1 MHWLFFLKPIYQTQ
15 EVIPSIETCPEGNWS
30 LRRTSLCKRPHISQC
45 GSSPTEASTTLG
57 ENVTVLQD
65 LPVCWEGRECED
77 RHPYWSKLDK
87 GDQFAANSAKQPFVS
102 QVPAGIHRCTGYQ
115 EEQVSQSQAGDE
127 QVRHVSHG
135 LHSTEDLDQGDVANE
150 AYQNDD
156 SINCRDDIEDP
167 GVEPVVIHGEL
178 HTMIRNVAVHEMVHF
193 QVQKQTIIQSHPLD
207 SFPPKKVPWDAVS

>member
-1 MHWLFFLKPIYQTQ
+1 MPGRELEFEKNFPVHKQ
-15 EVIPSIETCPEGNWS
+15 
-30 LRRTSLCKRPHISQC
+30 PHLSQC
-45 GSSPTEASTTLG
+45 GSSSTEASTTLG

-65 LPVCWEGRECED
+65 LPVCREGRECED
-77 RHPYWSKLDK
+77 RHPYRSKLDK
-87 GDQFAANSAKQPFVS
+87 GDQFAANPAKQPFVS
-102 QVPAGIHRCTGYQ
+102 QVPAGIHGRTGYQ

-178 HTMIRNVAVHEMVHF
+178 HTMIRNIAVHEMVHF
-193 QVQKQTIIQSHPLD
+193 QVQKQTVIQSHPLD